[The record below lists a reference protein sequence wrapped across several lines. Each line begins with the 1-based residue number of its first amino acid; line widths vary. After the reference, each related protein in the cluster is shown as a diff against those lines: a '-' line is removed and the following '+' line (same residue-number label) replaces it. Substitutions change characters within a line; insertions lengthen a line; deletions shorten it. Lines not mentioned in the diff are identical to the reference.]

1 MSVWFRNR
9 PPGGG
14 QRAITWPL
22 PWSNPELGTYADVD
36 LSSSSMEASLQA
48 IAVRTS
54 VDLIASLTSEL
65 PLDVFSGT
73 GLERKQITTPGYL
86 DDPSGDGN
94 GREDWLYQAIES
106 WLLRGNL
113 FGEILAQGR
122 GGFPTQVDLQHPDH
136 VHAQLVDGKPK
147 WTINGREVGDG
158 KMWHR
163 RVNPVPGVLLGLSP
177 VSAHAAD
184 IGLSITLTRFGK
196 QYFADGAHP
205 GAVLTNELKEINDPK
220 VAASV
225 KERFMAS
232 VRGRREPA
240 VMGKG
245 WKYTPITI
253 NPEESQFLESR
264 GFTAAECARIFG
276 PGIAEVLG
284 YSQSGASLTYA
295 NVSDRSV
302 HLLVYALGKWLRRAD
317 RLLSAMLPRPQVAR
331 LNRDALLETTTLARY
346 QAHASALQNRWKI
359 VNEVRRDEDMP
370 PVAWGNEPNAPT
382 AAQPGGGAPAQG
394 GAAP

>member
-1 MSVWFRNR
+1 MSVWFRR
-9 PPGGG
+9 SPAGAG

-22 PWSNPELGTYADVD
+22 PWSNLDSAGYADVD
-36 LSSSSMEASLQA
+36 VSLGSMESSLQA
-48 IAVRTS
+48 IAVRVA

-65 PLDVFSGT
+65 PVDVYAKGQP
-73 GLERKQITTPGYL
+73 GRRGKQLPAPSYL

-94 GREDWLYQAIES
+94 GREDWLYQGMIS
-106 WLLRGNL
+106 WLLRGNIM
-113 FGEILAQGR
+113 GEILEERR
-122 GGFPTQVDLQHPDH
+122 GVPTQVDLQHPDH
-136 VHAQLVDGKPK
+136 VSAQLVGGKPK
-147 WTINGREVGDG
+147 WSINGREVAEG
-158 KMWHR
+158 KMLHR

-184 IGLSITLTRFGK
+184 IGLNITLTRFGK
-196 QYFADGAHP
+196 QYFSDGAHP
-205 GAVLTNELKEINDPK
+205 GAVLINEQKEINDPK
-220 VAASV
+220 VAQQI
-225 KERFMAS
+225 KDRFLAS

-245 WKYTPITI
+245 WKYQPIAI

-264 GFTAAECARIFG
+264 GFEAAECARIFG

-284 YSQSGASLTYA
+284 YSQSGSSLTYA

-317 RLLSAMLPRPQVAR
+317 RLLTGMLPAGQEAR

-346 QAHASALQNRWKI
+346 QAHASALQNQWKV
-359 VNEVRRDEDMP
+359 VNEVREKEDLD
-370 PVAWGNEPNAPT
+370 PVEWGNKPIDTTPD
-382 AAQPGGGAPAQG
+382 QPGSSGDGGPST
-394 GAAP
+394 